1 MASRAMTRLIA
12 VCTLGLAALL
22 ILPGCGGN
30 KPPSGKAGDKKE
42 GDNANAKGGSPS
54 DARAPS
60 KVDLDSGVGKDA
72 VVFLKALGESTAK
85 AELLSGG
92 FVKAIGL
99 PAELPGDKAR
109 GFSAAAAESWMKRI
123 GGATFGLPAGFAG
136 PGAAVLWGGFQGPG
150 RKGDY
155 FLRMVNEG
163 GAWKVDYFALT
174 SAASQP
180 TSGPAQGP
188 DGEYQRFT
196 ARAIGGLLCDRDAM
210 PKDERAMALAA
221 GLTPALRA
229 RLADPFGSDKD
240 QGFDYNRGKLILEA
254 ERLGGGAESY
264 STSPQSA
271 ATDFRLDVMKAGGAK
286 TAYLLKLVKGPAPGQ
301 WLVESITPQ

>member
-1 MASRAMTRLIA
+1 MVSRAMNRLIA
-12 VCTLGLAALL
+12 ACTLGVAVLLA
-22 ILPGCGGN
+22 LPGCGGN

-42 GDNANAKGGSPS
+42 GDNANKGGSTEAP
-54 DARAPS
+54 RAPS
-60 KVDLDSGVGKDA
+60 KVGLDSGVGKDA
-72 VVFLKALGESTAK
+72 AAFLKAFGESTAK
-85 AELLSGG
+85 AEQLSGG
-92 FVKAIGL
+92 FIKAVGL
-99 PAELPGDKAR
+99 PAELPGDKTR

-123 GGATFGLPAGFAG
+123 GSGATFGLPAGFAG
-136 PGAAVLWGGFQGPG
+136 PDAAVLWGGFQGPG

-163 GAWKVDYFALT
+163 GAWKVDFFALT

-180 TSGPAQGP
+180 PGSPAQGP
-188 DGEYQRFT
+188 DGEYQRFA

-221 GLTPALRA
+221 GLTPPLRA
-229 RLADPFGSDKD
+229 RLAEPFGSDKD
-240 QGFDYNRGKLILEA
+240 QGFDYNRGKLNLEA

-264 STSPQSA
+264 SITPQSA
-271 ATDFRLDVMKAGGAK
+271 ATDIRLDVTKTDGAK
-286 TAYLLKLVKGPAPGQ
+286 AAYLLKLVKGPAPGQ